1 MTSAWPAPGPGGRS
15 PCRRI
20 PGCLHNMMFLYI
32 SKSILCF
39 QVSLHVH
46 NLIIVEGNNTL
57 AALTRSRGCRRHHHR
72 VNRGNC
78 AAGHHWHLL
87 HEHLLHGHLLHGHLH
102 GNALGSHHHHRHAVV
117 WHGRG
122 GLSRHLQK
130 QGMQQMLSI
139 SKVKTFLG
147 FPDVRNRSE
156 VPMHHHRTPRPQK
169 SSPDTTSPKITICF
183 PATFIGHP

>member
-57 AALTRSRGCRRHHHR
+57 AALTRSRGCRRHHNR

-78 AAGHHWHLL
+78 AARHHL
-87 HEHLLHGHLLHGHLH
+87 HLHGHLLHGHLH

-117 WHGRG
+117 GHGRG
-122 GLSRHLQK
+122 RLSRHLQK
-130 QGMQQMLSI
+130 QGMQQTLSV
-139 SKVKTFLG
+139 SKVERFSGFADVKTVPRSQYIPG
-147 FPDVRNRSE
+147 HHVPKKTAFPR
-156 VPMHHHRTPRPQK
+156 H
-169 SSPDTTSPKITICF
+169 
-183 PATFIGHP
+183 